1 VGGGLDLGQAAA
13 MAQKETE
20 MDLQEK
26 IREGVIEEL
35 RRQAENS
42 NDQLKF
48 EVREEVV
55 VINGPVNLDDMI
67 MVITGSLAGGP

>member
-1 VGGGLDLGQAAA
+1 
-13 MAQKETE
+13 

-55 VINGPVNLDDMI
+55 VINGPVNLEDMI

>member
-1 VGGGLDLGQAAA
+1 

-55 VINGPVNLDDMI
+55 VINGPVNLEDMI

>member
-1 VGGGLDLGQAAA
+1 
-13 MAQKETE
+13 

-26 IREGVIEEL
+26 IREAVIEEL

-42 NDQLKF
+42 NDRLKF
-48 EVREEVV
+48 EVREELV
-55 VINGPVNLDDMI
+55 VIDGPVNLDDMI

>member
-1 VGGGLDLGQAAA
+1 
-13 MAQKETE
+13 

-42 NDQLKF
+42 NDRLKF
-48 EVREEVV
+48 EVREDVV
-55 VINGPVNLDDMI
+55 VINGPVNLDDII

>member
-1 VGGGLDLGQAAA
+1 

-26 IREGVIEEL
+26 IREAVIEEL

-42 NDQLKF
+42 NDRLKF
-48 EVREEVV
+48 EVREELV

>member
-1 VGGGLDLGQAAA
+1 

-26 IREGVIEEL
+26 IREAVIEEL

-42 NDQLKF
+42 NDRLKF

>member
-1 VGGGLDLGQAAA
+1 
-13 MAQKETE
+13 

-26 IREGVIEEL
+26 IREAVIEEL

-42 NDQLKF
+42 NDRLKF
-48 EVREEVV
+48 EVREELV

>member
-1 VGGGLDLGQAAA
+1 
-13 MAQKETE
+13 